1 MKLSPFYFL
10 IFACLCVCSCKS
22 GPFNLLKPSSPHQQY
37 ERKLL
42 NSGLNQS
49 IMGGGWIIKAN
60 NLLQNASG
68 IKVPYKETGY
78 FAADKIDGASFRF
91 RLERGQLLT
100 AKLTK
105 QSVNSFSIYM
115 DIWEQKE
122 NGEFKMFAF
131 ADSLGANLQLEAKRS
146 GDYLLRLQPELLA
159 SGSYTLELAIGPSL
173 GYPLKAVNR
182 KQIQSFFGV
191 GRDNNTRRHE
201 GVDIFSAFR
210 TPVIAVAEGTV
221 TGVNENNLGG
231 KVVWFRPKGK
241 DYTLYYA
248 HLDEQIASVGQEVVL
263 GDTLGLM
270 GNSGNARTTPPH
282 LHFGV
287 YTNNGAVDPLPFID
301 PLIPAT
307 PTINSDITKLN
318 ATMRTVN
325 RQVEFSE
332 NQQLSGAE
340 MLKQH
345 TIVRVL
351 AASSNYY
358 KIELPNGKSGY
369 VSSKSVTEA
378 KPLNTRKIS
387 TSNQTLFDYPNLD
400 AGAKA
405 NLTIGQTVNVIGNF
419 EDFQLVST
427 SENIVGWIK
436 GI

>member
-1 MKLSPFYFL
+1 MKLNPFYFL
-10 IFACLCVCSCKS
+10 VAICFVSSCKS
-22 GPFNLLKPSSPHQQY
+22 GPFNLLKPASPHQQY

-49 IMGGGWIIKAN
+49 MMGGGWISKAN
-60 NLLQNASG
+60 SLLQNASG

-78 FAADKIDGASFRF
+78 FAADKIDGASFKF
-91 RLERGQLLT
+91 RLERGQLLI

-105 QSVNSFSIYM
+105 QSVSNFSIYM

-122 NGEFKMFAF
+122 NGEFKILAF
-131 ADSLGANLQLEAKRS
+131 ADSLGADLQLEAKRS

-182 KQIQSFFGV
+182 KQIQSFYGV
-191 GRDNNTRRHE
+191 GRDNNTRKHE
-201 GVDIFSAFR
+201 GIDIFSAFR

-231 KVVWFRPKGK
+231 KVVWFRPRGK

-248 HLDEQIASVGQEVVL
+248 HLDEQTVSAGQDVVL

-270 GNSGNARTTPPH
+270 GNTGNAKTTPPH
-282 LHFGV
+282 LHFGI

-301 PLIPAT
+301 PLIPPT
-307 PTINSDITKLN
+307 PNIIADATKLN
-318 ATMRTVN
+318 ATMRTIN

-332 NQQLSGAE
+332 NRQLPSAE

-345 TIVRVL
+345 TVVRVL
-351 AASSNYY
+351 AASGNYY
-358 KIELPNGKSGY
+358 KIELPNGKYGY

-378 KPLNTRKIS
+378 KPLSTRKIVVNS
-387 TSNQTLFDYPNLD
+387 QSLLDYPNET
-400 AGAKA
+400 AGIKA
-405 NLTIGQTVNVIGNF
+405 DLAVGLTVNVIGT
-419 EDFQLVST
+419 FQDYQLIST
-427 SENIVGWIK
+427 SENLVGWIK
-436 GI
+436 IL

>member
-1 MKLSPFYFL
+1 
-10 IFACLCVCSCKS
+10 
-22 GPFNLLKPSSPHQQY
+22 
-37 ERKLL
+37 
-42 NSGLNQS
+42 
-49 IMGGGWIIKAN
+49 MGGGWITKAN

-105 QSVNSFSIYM
+105 QSVNSFSIYV

-122 NGEFKMFAF
+122 NGEFKMLAF

-201 GVDIFSAFR
+201 GVDIFSVFR
-210 TPVIAVAEGTV
+210 TPVVAVAEGTV

-248 HLDEQIASVGQEVVL
+248 HLDEQIASVGQDVVL

-270 GNSGNARTTPPH
+270 GNTGNAKTTPPH

-358 KIELPNGKSGY
+358 KIKLPNGKSGY
-369 VSSKSVTEA
+369 VSSKSVAEA

-387 TSNQTLFDYPNLD
+387 TGNQTLFDYPNLD
-400 AGAKA
+400 AGVKA
-405 NLTIGQTVNVIGNF
+405 NLAIGQTVNVIGNF

-427 SENIVGWIK
+427 SENMVGWIK